1 MAINAALEN
10 VLTLI
15 SLIHWTIPN
24 TLGNGLEYILP
35 SPIFGLLFGTLVALD
50 SWGRMIL
57 KITVPN
63 PKRLHEHIL
72 YLPTPS
78 LYKCDFLVLNP

>member
-15 SLIHWTIPN
+15 PLIHWTIPN
-24 TLGNGLEYILP
+24 ALGNALQYMLL

-50 SWGRMIL
+50 PWGRMIL
-57 KITVPN
+57 KITVP
-63 PKRLHEHIL
+63 KL
-72 YLPTPS
+72 
-78 LYKCDFLVLNP
+78 